1 MEREDFEQKLSEWLD
16 RPHCDKLRA
25 MIDRAVAQTP
35 RLRPIRA
42 DWQRL
47 PETGP
52 PVNAFRAQWE
62 GFLRHVAEEAPWRHG
77 LEEGAKGVQL
87 AECALE
93 SWAERRFVDISP
105 LEI

>member
-42 DWQRL
+42 EWQRL
-47 PETGP
+47 NDFVKSTRDAPAGVEWQ
-52 PVNAFRAQWE
+52 R
-62 GFLRHVAEEAPWRHG
+62 LRESILEA
-77 LEEGAKGVQL
+77 VL
-87 AECALE
+87 ASDDRPA
-93 SWAERRFVDISP
+93 AG
-105 LEI
+105 

>member
-16 RPHCDKLRA
+16 LPHCDKLRA

-47 PETGP
+47 NDFVKSTGD
-52 PVNAFRAQWE
+52 
-62 GFLRHVAEEAPWRHG
+62 APT
-77 LEEGAKGVQL
+77 GVQWQRLRKSILEAVL
-87 AECALE
+87 A
-93 SWAERRFVDISP
+93 SNDQP
-105 LEI
+105 GGG

>member
-47 PETGP
+47 NDFVKSTGGAP
-52 PVNAFRAQWE
+52 DGVEWQRLRKSILKAVLASDE
-62 GFLRHVAEEAPWRHG
+62 GSGGE
-77 LEEGAKGVQL
+77 
-87 AECALE
+87 
-93 SWAERRFVDISP
+93 
-105 LEI
+105 

>member
-1 MEREDFEQKLSEWLD
+1 MEREDFERKLREWLD

-47 PETGP
+47 NDLVKSTGHTP
-52 PVNAFRAQWE
+52 DGVEWQR
-62 GFLRHVAEEAPWRHG
+62 LRQSILQAV
-77 LEEGAKGVQL
+77 L
-87 AECALE
+87 A
-93 SWAERRFVDISP
+93 SVDRP
-105 LEI
+105 GGG